1 MNYYSGK
8 SILITGAASGLGRLM
23 ALEMGAFGGNMVL
36 LDIDHDG
43 LQAVKNEMVGKNISV
58 TTYVCDL
65 SDRQQIYE
73 TTSQIDR
80 VDILINNAGIVT
92 GKYLLDT
99 PDAMI
104 EKTFQVNTLAHFWLV
119 KSFLPGMLERNSG
132 HIVSIA
138 SAGGLA
144 ASPKLTDYSSSKF
157 AAIGFDE
164 SLRLELRKKGSL
176 VKTTIV
182 CPFYVNT
189 GMFSGVK
196 TRFNFLLPILKEEYV
211 VKRIVKAIAKGKRRL
226 IMPRFIYTIFPLR
239 LLPVAM
245 QDSILD
251 FLGINKSMDD
261 FLGRQETKT

>member
-8 SILITGAASGLGRLM
+8 SILITGAASGMGRLM
-23 ALEMGAFGGNMVL
+23 AIEMGALGGNMVL

-43 LQAVKNEMVGKNISV
+43 LQAVKNELVENNISV
-58 TTYVCDL
+58 TTHMCDL
-65 SDRQQIYE
+65 SDRQQIYD
-73 TTSQIDR
+73 TASQIGQ
-80 VDILINNAGIVT
+80 VDILINNAGMVT
-92 GKYLLDT
+92 GKYLLDA

-104 EKTFQVNTLAHFWLV
+104 EKTFQVNILAHFWLV
-119 KSFLPGMLERNSG
+119 KCFLPGMLERDSG

-144 ASPKLTDYSSSKF
+144 ATPKLTDYCSSKF
-157 AAIGFDE
+157 AAVGFDE

-176 VKTTIV
+176 VKTTVV
-182 CPFYVNT
+182 CPYYVDT

-211 VKRIVKAIAKGKRRL
+211 VKRIVKAVAKGKGRL

-239 LLPVAM
+239 LLPVSF
-245 QDSILD
+245 QDIIFE
-251 FLGINKSMDD
+251 FLGLNKTMDD
-261 FLGRQETKT
+261 YFGRKETKT

>member
-1 MNYYSGK
+1 MNYYSDK

-23 ALEMGAFGGNMVL
+23 ALEMGALDGNMIL
-36 LDIDHDG
+36 LDIDPDA
-43 LQAVKNEMVGKNISV
+43 LEVVKNELVEKDISV

-65 SDRQQIYE
+65 SSRQEIYD
-73 TTSQIDR
+73 TASKISQ

-92 GKYLLDT
+92 GKYLLDSS
-99 PDAMI
+99 DAMI

-119 KSFLPGMLERNSG
+119 KCFLPGMLKRNYG

-157 AAIGFDE
+157 AAFGFDE
-164 SLRLELRKKGSL
+164 SLRLELRKMGSQ
-176 VKTTIV
+176 VKTTVV
-182 CPFYVNT
+182 CPYYVDT

-226 IMPRFIYTIFPLR
+226 IMPRFIYTVFPLR
-239 LLPVAM
+239 LFPIAI
-245 QDSILD
+245 QDGILE

-261 FLGRQETKT
+261 FFGRKESKI